1 MLHWYSNLPENTR
14 ISLVGILAIF
24 LVGLVELRSSLRDS
38 ADIDI
43 RQAETTTFDR
53 TDQLAPLVDPKLDQA
68 LFEQATDSITKVD
81 PLFETLMR
89 GGAFGTLKNRLLN
102 LAADA
107 VNTDQPEE
115 LANILLLLGQVSIEQ
130 QNLSAAE
137 VYLFEALDVLD
148 SNANEQLKAGIYM
161 QLGRTY
167 LKSRQIARN
176 AGNAYDALQIGRT
189 QFSQGRI
196 ALAEANI
203 RYAIEHSLSINRYNA
218 AASGYETLAKLYQS
232 IGNKYESEEA
242 QLNAIRLYS
251 SSGQTA
257 ESLSI
262 LEQLKSVGVEQWRL
276 LNIEEQV
283 AENQQSYEQS
293 ITQIGTAKDYQ
304 RLYNYYLHQGDK
316 RRAWHFRLLASQSLE
331 EVSKRAMFHRQQGV
345 LALLYNSND
354 AMTKAKHYFA
364 NASERFEAEHNQD
377 RAEET
382 HLLSKQVY

>member
-1 MLHWYSNLPENTR
+1 MLHWYRNLPENTR
-14 ISLVGILAIF
+14 ISLVGILAIA
-24 LVGLVELRSSLRDS
+24 LVGFVELRSSFYHPKDIEIYQEENS
-38 ADIDI
+38 ALNH
-43 RQAETTTFDR
+43 
-53 TDQLAPLVDPKLDQA
+53 TDPPAPLVDPKLDQA
-68 LFEQATDSITKVD
+68 LFEQATDSVTKVD
-81 PLFETLMR
+81 PLFELLMR
-89 GGAFGTLKNRLLN
+89 SGAFTTLKNRLLN
-102 LAADA
+102 LAANA
-107 VNTDQPEE
+107 VNDDQPET

-130 QNLSAAE
+130 QNLGAAE
-137 VYLFEALDVLD
+137 VYLFEALDVL
-148 SNANEQLKAGIYM
+148 NENTNEQLRAGIYM

-189 QFSQGRI
+189 QLTQGRI

-232 IGNKYESEEA
+232 IGNQYESEEA
-242 QLNAIRLYS
+242 QLEAIRLYS
-251 SSGQTA
+251 SSGQTV

-283 AENQQSYEQS
+283 TENQRSYERS
-293 ITQIGTAKDYQ
+293 ITQIGTAKDYR
-304 RLYNYYLHQGDK
+304 RLYNYYLNQGDK

-354 AMTKAKHYFA
+354 AMAKAKHYFA
-364 NASERFEAEHNQD
+364 NASKRFEAGQNKDRLKETNSLSQD
-377 RAEET
+377 
-382 HLLSKQVY
+382 VY